1 MAECSDL
8 SKIQISICEKS
19 DDTNTGDNVMKSI
32 TNDIVCVL
40 QLEDNENKDQIVN
53 HLLESGRQ
61 SLVKYQNDIIL
72 EIYTAEMDSD
82 TGKLI
87 NLLKKY
93 FEQQW
98 EARYGASSQWFISF
112 LKQYQNGEKHDLYEQ
127 VLTCTAECVN
137 EYTRE
142 CPILSI
148 VLQLLFEGI
157 DDQCLKETNVFNEL
171 WFRITTD
178 GIESTTKFSDY
189 IIEDVMNEQ
198 KTNKQSPLFLA
209 LRVYYD
215 EPVSLL
221 LKKSNV
227 RVNDDVKS
235 TALEKIAY
243 HGLLKGA
250 EVIEPKTTRNLYA
263 KLKEN
268 IHFYLKEQK
277 EKYLA
282 RTRVIDSISLPANM
296 QSESKL
302 TEKVTTSNENQGNH
316 NLNRIS

>member
-1 MAECSDL
+1 
-8 SKIQISICEKS
+8 
-19 DDTNTGDNVMKSI
+19 MK
-32 TNDIVCVL
+32 D
-40 QLEDNENKDQIVN
+40 
-53 HLLESGRQ
+53 
-61 SLVKYQNDIIL
+61 
-72 EIYTAEMDSD
+72 
-82 TGKLI
+82 
-87 NLLKKY
+87 
-93 FEQQW
+93 
-98 EARYGASSQWFISF
+98 
-112 LKQYQNGEKHDLYEQ
+112 
-127 VLTCTAECVN
+127 
-137 EYTRE
+137 

-157 DDQCLKETNVFNEL
+157 HDQCLKETNVFNEL

-178 GIESTTKFSDY
+178 GIESITNDDEKSTTKFSDY
-189 IIEDVMNEQ
+189 IIDDVMNEQ
-198 KTNKQSPLFLA
+198 KTNKQSTLFLA